1 MTDQKPA
8 AIQLWFARFSRL
20 ERPQWLAQSARLL
33 NSAELER
40 VATILDPDTR
50 AQHAVG
56 RALMRLLGAREAGCT
71 PSELAIAVTDGGK
84 PWLPGVPDLN
94 ITVAHTRRA
103 VVVASMSGAPIGVD
117 IEHPEAAVQ
126 PLRLAQRLFAS
137 EEVRAVRELSGEA
150 RADWFARI
158 WTIKEAVAKA
168 LGVGVIPA
176 LSRVVV
182 ESADA
187 GPRLADVG
195 FGPAAGSWTL
205 HQLVAPGGSEKVAVA
220 VPAPSVALSPLS
232 QLTLGDFARA
242 VSAQE
247 NAQGATERTCSEST
261 PRRARA

>member
-1 MTDQKPA
+1 MTEQKPA
-8 AIQLWFARFSRL
+8 EIQLWFARFSRL
-20 ERPQWLAQSARLL
+20 ERPRWLAQSAQLL
-33 NSAELER
+33 NASELER

-56 RALMRLLGAREAGCT
+56 RALMRLLGAKEAGCT

-103 VVVASMSGAPIGVD
+103 VVVASMCGAPIGVD
-117 IEHPEAAVQ
+117 IEHPGAAVQ

-137 EEVRAVRELSGEA
+137 EEARAVRERSGES
-150 RADWFARI
+150 RADWFARV

-182 ESADA
+182 KSEDD
-187 GPRLADVG
+187 GPQLADVG
-195 FGPAAGSWTL
+195 FGPEAGSWTL
-205 HQLVAPGGSEKVAVA
+205 HQLVAPGGSEKIAVA
-220 VPAPSVALSPLS
+220 VPSPGVSLTPLS
-232 QLTLGDFARA
+232 QLTLGDFARLA
-242 VSAQE
+242 TAHE
-247 NAQGATERTCSEST
+247 DAQGATERRCSESA